1 MSELDKN
8 KAGLQKQVSSAFKGV
23 PLPESNGPRQPV
35 DKPKAG
41 NTHDASMKPMSAD
54 KQISKSSLISK
65 LSQSEDSSNKAE
77 QDQTANVFPKST
89 NTNRTMQSPTI
100 GKIPRL
106 KESLKQPAPTI
117 QPDDGPS
124 VEDTSIG
131 LWRRTK
137 EKLFTPK
144 PGVNPTR
151 QKALVIMVPILTII
165 MIFAFRQVLS
175 KAPRQT
181 EGAGTDNAPAV
192 TANAD
197 DGHEIDWKI
206 PEPITV
212 IARDPIKL
220 PDESDSQN
228 AEQNGKENAEQN
240 ESADNKPKQGEIII
254 RDIVYSDDRPSAVIG
269 SKIVYIGDKVN
280 DATIVNIN
288 RDSIEFEKGEKR
300 WVQKVRG
307 PEDTAVREAN
317 DPNEDQPESK

>member
-23 PLPESNGPRQPV
+23 PLPESNSPRQPA

-41 NTHDASMKPMSAD
+41 NTHGSSMKPMSAD
-54 KQISKSSLISK
+54 NQVSKSSLISK
-65 LSQSEDSSNKAE
+65 LSQSEDSSNRAQQNKTTE
-77 QDQTANVFPKST
+77 VFSKST
-89 NTNRTMQSPTI
+89 NTNRTMQSPLVN
-100 GKIPRL
+100 KLPRL
-106 KESLKQPAPTI
+106 KESLKQPALAM
-117 QPDDGPS
+117 QPNEEPS
-124 VEDTSIG
+124 IEDTGTG
-131 LWRRTK
+131 LWRRIG

-151 QKALVIMVPILTII
+151 QKALVIMVPILAII

-181 EGAGTDNAPAV
+181 EGAGTDDALVVAV
-192 TANAD
+192 NAD
-197 DGHEIDWKI
+197 DGNEIGWKI

-220 PDESDSQN
+220 PDESDAQN
-228 AEQNGKENAEQN
+228 PEQDGKENAGQN
-240 ESADNKPKQGEIII
+240 ESANKPKQEEIVI
-254 RDIVYSDDRPSAVIG
+254 RDIVYSHDRPSAVIG
-269 SKIVYIGDKVN
+269 SRIVYVGDKVN

-288 RDSIEFEKGEKR
+288 RDGIEFEKDAKR

-317 DPNEDQPESK
+317 DPNEDQSESK